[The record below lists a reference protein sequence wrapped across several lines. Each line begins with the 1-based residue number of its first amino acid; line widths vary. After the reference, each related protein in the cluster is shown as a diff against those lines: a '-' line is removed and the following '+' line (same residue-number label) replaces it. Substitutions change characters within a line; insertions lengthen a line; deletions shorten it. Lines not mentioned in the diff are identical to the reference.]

1 MCILSAIAL
10 IGLLISMN
18 AVAGAV
24 HTDGVQTSASF
35 GEEPLS
41 PDAQFRQ
48 NEAANQQR
56 FLVGAVV
63 AVIVSLLLVC
73 IWLQWM
79 ILRRVSQDKKAVRK
93 EAGAKDKSSFA
104 ALRDLA
110 TALNNASVDTH
121 EMIEQL
127 NLDLEDFGVE
137 KWRVEKMLEKR
148 FAELVLGLVLV
159 IDHLKLEGTE
169 DPSAARLCDKLERAL
184 EDAGV
189 REIPAAVGEKFDSG
203 RHKAME
209 TRTGEAEP
217 GCIAAVLRPGFE
229 VADKE
234 KDGARVLRQT
244 EVAVGGA
251 ADTERKKP

>member
-1 MCILSAIAL
+1 MSTIAL
-10 IGLLISMN
+10 VGLLISVN
-18 AVAGAV
+18 AVAGAT
-24 HTDGVQTSASF
+24 HTDGAQTAAPSN
-35 GEEPLS
+35 EEPPS

-63 AVIVSLLLVC
+63 AAVVSLLMVC

-79 ILRRVSQDKKAVRK
+79 ILRRLSQDKKAVRK
-93 EAGAKDKSSFA
+93 DMGAKDKSSFA
-104 ALRDLA
+104 ALRELA
-110 TALNNASVDTH
+110 TALNNASVDAH

-159 IDHLKLEGTE
+159 IDHLKLEGSE
-169 DPSAARLCDKLERAL
+169 DSSAARLCDKLERVL
-184 EDAGV
+184 EEAGV
-189 REIPAAVGEKFDSG
+189 REIPAVVGEKFDSG
-203 RHKAME
+203 RHKAVE
-209 TRTGEAEP
+209 TRTGAAEP

-229 VADKE
+229 VTGKE
-234 KDGARVLRQT
+234 KDAARVLRQT

-251 ADTERKKP
+251 ADTERIKP